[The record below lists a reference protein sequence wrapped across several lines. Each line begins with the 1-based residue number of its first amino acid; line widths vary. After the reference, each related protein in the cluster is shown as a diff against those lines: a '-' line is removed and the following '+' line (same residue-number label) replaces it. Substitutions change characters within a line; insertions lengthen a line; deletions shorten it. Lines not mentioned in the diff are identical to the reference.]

1 MNTEKIA
8 RIFFKYKEPSRALIN
23 FLDEYTEIIH
33 YPKKTKLLKE
43 GQISQHIYF
52 ILSGS
57 IRIHSYDQQGN
68 NQTSSLLFENDLVL
82 SVFSFFSNKPSVE
95 AIETIEDCEII
106 KIPKKQLEKI
116 YEDFPEFN
124 YFGRRMTEEYY
135 INSEK
140 RIYNLRMLSAKDR
153 YFQFI
158 EENQQALK
166 RIPLRYIASYLGI
179 NLSTLS
185 RIRANT

>member
-1 MNTEKIA
+1 MNKEKIIK
-8 RIFFKYKEPSRALIN
+8 IFLKYKEPSQALIN
-23 FLDEYTEIIH
+23 FLEEHTEIIY

-57 IRIHSYDQQGN
+57 IRIHSYDREGN

-106 KIPKKQLEKI
+106 RISKKQLEKI

-124 YFGRRMTEEYY
+124 HFGRRMTEEYY

-153 YFQFI
+153 YFQFTA
-158 EENQQALK
+158 ENKQVLK
-166 RIPLRYIASYLGI
+166 RIPLIYIASYLGI

>member
-1 MNTEKIA
+1 MSTEKIV
-8 RIFFKYKEPSRALIN
+8 RIFFRYREPSKALIN
-23 FLDEYTEIIH
+23 FLEKHTEIIR
-33 YPKKTKLLKE
+33 YPRKTKLLEE

-57 IRIHSYDQQGN
+57 IRIHSYDREGN

-95 AIETIEDCEII
+95 TIETIEDCEVI
-106 KIPKKQLEKI
+106 KIPKKQLEKT

-124 YFGRRMTEEYY
+124 YFGRKMTEEYY
-135 INSEK
+135 INSEE

-158 EENQQALK
+158 EENKQALK
-166 RIPLRYIASYLGI
+166 RIPLKYIASYLGI

-185 RIRANT
+185 RIRAKT

>member
-1 MNTEKIA
+1 
-8 RIFFKYKEPSRALIN
+8 
-23 FLDEYTEIIH
+23 
-33 YPKKTKLLKE
+33 
-43 GQISQHIYF
+43 
-52 ILSGS
+52 
-57 IRIHSYDQQGN
+57 
-68 NQTSSLLFENDLVL
+68 
-82 SVFSFFSNKPSVE
+82 
-95 AIETIEDCEII
+95 
-106 KIPKKQLEKI
+106 
-116 YEDFPEFN
+116 
-124 YFGRRMTEEYY
+124 MTEEYY